1 MPMKKIPPS
10 KDVLRIDPEKEFE
23 KIAPLIRSS
32 LRNTLKRRG
41 LVIGL
46 SGGID
51 SSVTAGLAVKAI
63 GPDRVLG
70 LLMPEQQSADE
81 TLH

>member
-1 MPMKKIPPS
+1 MRKKTFS

-23 KIAPLIRSS
+23 KIAALIKNS

-51 SSVTAGLAVKAI
+51 SSVTAAI
-63 GPDRVLG
+63 AARANRRCTGSRPPDAG
-70 LLMPEQQSADE
+70 EGFG
-81 TLH
+81 